1 MTVDEPSLDPSA
13 PRVQRRAVLV
23 LVAVAVFVG
32 AGLAVDVLADPAEP
46 LAREPVPQEDAQAGT
61 WYCPATAGEEESA
74 VLSVAGVGEEPSR
87 VTVLRYP
94 EGEAVPDEPVEIAPG
109 DQHTVVLGPGE
120 ATKPVAVRWQG
131 GPAAAT
137 WRIEAGDTPGA
148 PCEAAP
154 AEEWHL
160 AGLDTAGGATS
171 ALHLF
176 NPFPVD
182 AVARVTFATPEGRV
196 VLLLTD
202 NILVPAGTSARIDLG
217 EFQPEQ
223 PDLGATVQVLTGRL
237 VAQGELRL
245 EPSGEE
251 GGPTGR
257 DLVPAAPLPSA
268 TWSFG
273 YARIDDTSSS
283 FLSVVNTGD
292 REAAVEV
299 QVSSPTPDAAVQE
312 HSVPAGGVV
321 RIDLAELSEE
331 PEFGVAAES
340 VNGVPVVVHRVTTL
354 RTGDREGLAV
364 SRGGEPGSTWA
375 LVGGGEAARAARVS
389 VYNPGTAAV
398 NVDVVASA
406 DDPPEWRSAELP
418 PNGWRTF
425 PLADVDPERP
435 EIPVVVL
442 ASGPVV
448 AELRSHYQS
457 GPLRL
462 WTAVG
467 VPSQAWTGP
476 ATRPPVRRD
485 PALSTTPLGDIGPQ
499 DQEPPPDPAD
509 LAPPPDPE
517 GEDPPADAPPDAPPA
532 EEPDPDGE
540 PAPDAQS

>member
-1 MTVDEPSLDPSA
+1 MTPRETSPDPSA
-13 PRVQRRAVLV
+13 PGVQRRAILV
-23 LVAVAVFVG
+23 LLAVAMIVG
-32 AGLAVDVLADPAEP
+32 AGLVVDVLADASEP
-46 LAREPVPQEDAQAGT
+46 LAREPVAQEDAQAGT
-61 WYCPATAGEEESA
+61 WYCPATAGEGESA
-74 VLSVAGVGEEPSR
+74 VLSVAGVGEENSR
-87 VTVLRYP
+87 VTVVRYP

-109 DQHTVVLGPGE
+109 GQHTVILGPGE
-120 ATKPVAVRWQG
+120 ATKPVSVRWQG
-131 GPAAAT
+131 GPAAAA
-137 WRIEAGDTPGA
+137 WRIEAGDTSGA
-148 PCEAAP
+148 PCEPAP

-160 AGLDTAGGATS
+160 AALDTAGGATS
-171 ALHLF
+171 TLHLF

-202 NILVPAGTSARIDLG
+202 NILVPAGSSTPIDLG

-223 PDLGATVQVLTGRL
+223 PDLGATVEVLTGRL
-237 VAQGELRL
+237 VAQGELVL
-245 EPSGEE
+245 DPAGEE

-257 DLVPAAPLPSA
+257 ALLPAATTASTA
-268 TWSFG
+268 WSFG

-283 FLSVVNTGD
+283 FLSVVNTAD

-299 QVSSPTPDAAVQE
+299 RVSSPTPEAAVQE

-321 RIDLAELSEE
+321 RIDLAEFSEE
-331 PEFGVAAES
+331 PEFGVAADS
-340 VNGVPVVVHRVTTL
+340 VNGVPIVVHRVTTL

-375 LVGGGEAARAARVS
+375 LVGGGEAGRAGRVNI
-389 VYNPGTAAV
+389 YNPGAAAV

-406 DDPPEWRSAELP
+406 DDPPEWRAAEIP

-425 PLADVDPERP
+425 SLADVDGERS

-448 AELRSHYQS
+448 AELRVHYQS

-467 VPSQAWTGP
+467 VPSGAWTGP
-476 ATRPPVRRD
+476 PTRPPVRRD
-485 PALSTTPLGDIGPQ
+485 PALSSMPLGEVGPAE
-499 DQEPPPDPAD
+499 QEPPPEPAD
-509 LAPPPDPE
+509 LPPPPDPE
-517 GEDPPADAPPDAPPA
+517 GEEDPPPPDDAPGA
-532 EEPDPDGE
+532 EGQ
-540 PAPDAQS
+540 PAPDPGS